1 MSFSLKNLSTDQLYD
16 HLKSVW
22 KRAQT
27 KYAATDSVYDF
38 TETSGQINLLCA
50 RGFDPTKLEPVET
63 NSNKKWDDTL
73 FVVWKEGATKKVE
86 IFEISTE
93 QNSADATAVLV
104 LGAHQYWINF
114 HKKSATHKKLT
125 ELATSPGSYQYRALN
140 PNTSIG
146 VTVFRETGASA
157 DDFIYNSD
165 DKLDPGNTTINIH
178 YGGAGSTPTGW
189 SAGCQ
194 VLRNWDRYKAFIKL
208 VETDTSIKGTINNE
222 LATAPATDG
231 TRHVIYFLVTG
242 DDLAPQGQKL
252 ALPVDLG
259 LGHEVNV
266 DNVRKYYKHT
276 ELEHTNGF
284 YPIGT
289 NTVWHGGV
297 HVYTAKGSRVVA
309 CAPGR
314 IVAARLGGSP
324 QTANGELGSR
334 NFILVRHE
342 LEAKPAPG
350 AAPAPPPS
358 PAPAAPS
365 GNPPEGY
372 KYTLDEGLA
381 LEKELREAKE
391 DYGKNPGFN
400 GYGGHG
406 DDGDAVYKYVCT
418 EYTYET
424 LTRAGYSDSKLKER
438 VNIWPT
444 GLPARYSGKFKSD
457 PTATSATS
465 DDLKDKEFGGPKWI
479 YVTSGEANGA
489 ASQITGYDAS
499 TGTLTL
505 KKELKKGSKKPKADD
520 SFAVRDLQWSVD
532 QKHDATKG
540 MVYAL
545 VSANLG
551 TEITKVEDLKPG
563 DYVQYWYNHAGEIAG
578 HAVQVKANKGNGKID
593 IHSSH
598 GSTRGIDVIT
608 ISPANMVK
616 WYGVRPKFNPQDD
629 SAPAPAAPPAPPPPS
644 GLAWYSLYMHLGVQA
659 MMSDNAALDAF
670 PWLIAASKADAAASG
685 SSGGGS
691 SASGSGSGS
700 SSTSPSTTSAAGG
713 STESREITKLA
724 GLYSHP
730 DHVYV
735 GEIHPGPVV
744 KVLGSASNTHYLIEV
759 AHNGTTIKL
768 NQGKQ
773 DLTMVRFTK
782 QNQYSK
788 PTTAAPG
795 AAQPSTAS
803 KPAVTEEFLAKL
815 RDGRVMKL
823 DVPVQ
828 AGEALWT
835 SGEYGPPDAI
845 EPQLHWGVFAAE
857 DLFASFK
864 HVEDTSDD
872 FNMDC
877 EEILGMVEQ
886 SWFGRN
892 DVLDAEEILNF
903 YRTNPK
909 ARDLRFYACKFVC
922 EWGVDLDAA
931 IPKLKNVWFTYGIK
945 EQVQPYMWWD
955 DAVAAKC
962 VLPSGRRV
970 WHYNPIAAV
979 AFLAKVDFPKGSTE
993 GQTLE

>member
-1 MSFSLKNLSTDQLYD
+1 VSFSLKNLSTDQLYD

-27 KYAATDSVYDF
+27 KYAATESVYDF
-38 TETSGQINLLCA
+38 TEVSGQVNLLCA
-50 RGFDPTKLEPVET
+50 RGFSPTALEPVET
-63 NSNKKWDDTL
+63 NSNKKWDDAV
-73 FVVWKEGATKKVE
+73 FVVWKEGTTKKVE

-93 QNSADATAVLV
+93 QNTAGATAVLV
-104 LGAHQYWINF
+104 LGAHQYWVNF

-140 PNTSIG
+140 PNTTIG
-146 VTVFRETGASA
+146 VTVFRETGESA
-157 DDFIYNSD
+157 DDFVYNSD

-208 VETDTSIKGTINNE
+208 VEADTSIKGTINNE
-222 LATAPATDG
+222 LVTAPAADG
-231 TRHVIYFLVTG
+231 TRHVIYFLMTG

-266 DNVRKYYKHT
+266 DNVRAYYRHT
-276 ELEHTNGF
+276 ELEHSNGYF
-284 YPIGT
+284 PLGT

-314 IVAARLGGSP
+314 IVAARLGGTA
-324 QTANGELGSR
+324 QAANGELGSR

-350 AAPAPPPS
+350 AAPAPAPA

-406 DDGDAVYKYVCT
+406 DSGDKLYKYVCT

-424 LTRAGYSDSKLKER
+424 LTRAGYSDPKLKER
-438 VNIWPT
+438 VNIWPS
-444 GLPARYSGKFKSD
+444 GLPSRHTGKLKVDS
-457 PTATSATS
+457 TATTIVS
-465 DDLKDKEFGGPKWI
+465 DDLKDKVLGAPAWI
-479 YVTSGEANGA
+479 YITSGDGNGA
-489 ASQITGYDAS
+489 VAAIKSFDAS

-505 KKELKKGSKKPKADD
+505 SAQLKKGSTAKIAKANDT
-520 SFAVRDLQWSVD
+520 FAIRDLEWSVE
-532 QKHDATKG
+532 QNHDGTKG

-545 VSANLG
+545 VQAGLG

-563 DYVQYWYNHAGEIAG
+563 DYVQYWYTSQGTRAG
-578 HAVQVKANKGNGKID
+578 HAVQVNANKGNGKIEV
-593 IHSSH
+593 HSSH
-598 GSTRGIDVIT
+598 GGTRGIDVIT
-608 ISPANMVK
+608 ITPATMIR

-629 SAPAPAAPPAPPPPS
+629 SQPATAAAAPPAPPPPS
-644 GLAWYSLYMHLGVQA
+644 GLAWYSLYMHLGMQA
-659 MMSDNAALDAF
+659 MMSDNAALDQF
-670 PWLIAASKADAAASG
+670 PWLIAASVADAAASG
-685 SSGGGS
+685 SSAGS
-691 SASGSGSGS
+691 SGAAAGSPAPGSSGASGN
-700 SSTSPSTTSAAGG
+700 
-713 STESREITKLA
+713 ESREVTKIA

-735 GEIHPGPVV
+735 GEIHPGAVV

-768 NQGKQ
+768 NQGKR
-773 DLTMVRFTK
+773 DLTQVRFTK
-782 QNQYSK
+782 QTQYSK
-788 PTTAAPG
+788 STTAAPG
-795 AAQPSTAS
+795 AAPPPMAS
-803 KPAVTEEFLAKL
+803 KPAVTEEYLAKL
-815 RDGRVMKL
+815 RDGRVMKV

-835 SGEYGPPDAI
+835 TGEYGPPDAI

-857 DLFASFK
+857 ELFTGFK
-864 HVEDTSDD
+864 QVEDTSDD

-877 EEILGMVEQ
+877 QQIMEMVEQ

-892 DVLDAEEILNF
+892 DVLDAEEIQEF

-909 ARDLRFYACKFVC
+909 ARDLRFYGCKFVC

-955 DAVAAKC
+955 EAAAAKC
-962 VLPSGRRV
+962 VLPSGKRV
-970 WHYNPIAAV
+970 WHYNPIAAI
-979 AFLAKVDFPKGSTE
+979 AFLARVDFPPGSTE
-993 GQTLE
+993 GDTLE